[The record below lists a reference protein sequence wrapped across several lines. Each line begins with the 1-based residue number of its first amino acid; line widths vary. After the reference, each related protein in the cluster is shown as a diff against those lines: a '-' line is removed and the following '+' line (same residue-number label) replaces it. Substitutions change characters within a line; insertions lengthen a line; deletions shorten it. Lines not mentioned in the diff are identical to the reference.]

1 MADPIAADDDTAGLV
16 CQLCGKMAELG
27 DDFYLD
33 AVNSDQ
39 VRVRVTIA
47 MSTGTSKEDGYHET
61 TTSYTI
67 CNDCFEH
74 DLAGWLA
81 VQGVHPTVE
90 ES

>member
-1 MADPIAADDDTAGLV
+1 MPDPIAPDDDTAGRA
-16 CQLCGKMAELG
+16 CQLCGKIAELG

-33 AVNSDQ
+33 ADKGDR
-39 VRVRVTIA
+39 VRVRVTVA
-47 MSTGTSKEDGYHET
+47 MTAETSEEDGYRET

-74 DLAGWLA
+74 KLAGWLGG
-81 VQGVHPTVE
+81 QGVQPTVE